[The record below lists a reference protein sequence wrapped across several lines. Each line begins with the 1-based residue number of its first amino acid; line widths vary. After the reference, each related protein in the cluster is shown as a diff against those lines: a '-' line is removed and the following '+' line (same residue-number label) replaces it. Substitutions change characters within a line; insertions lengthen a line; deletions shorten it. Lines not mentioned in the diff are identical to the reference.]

1 MKEPSP
7 EMMALFEAGLAYEA
21 AADHYHAIKLYKRI
35 IKQAAYWPEP
45 YLRLG
50 DIYSSRKEWK
60 PALYYNKKAIALAV
74 DNKAAWWNVGIA
86 ATALHRPRLAR
97 RVWQKFGL
105 SQGNS
110 QPISVKI
117 TYQDQFEVLG
127 ARRIDVARAVIG
139 SIPHP
144 KSGRKFQD
152 VLLIDNTVKGYHI
165 SGYRKLPIYDELDLL
180 KRSTYSTFSCLLSDI
195 VPKDIEVLQQLCTN
209 ARLGFE
215 LWGNASRSL
224 SSARPSGGLPEYYS
238 ASMPPQKEVLIAI
251 AAKQQRQAVDVL
263 ESWKIISLKSY
274 HHFQVH

>member
-1 MKEPSP
+1 MR
-7 EMMALFEAGLAYEA
+7 A
-21 AADHYHAIKLYKRI
+21 
-35 IKQAAYWPEP
+35 P
-45 YLRLG
+45 YLNKNSNFSSSLFLATPACQSLVRRAGRHQNTKFHEGKALTLC
-50 DIYSSRKEWK
+50 YSLC
-60 PALYYNKKAIALAV
+60 P
-74 DNKAAWWNVGIA
+74 
-86 ATALHRPRLAR
+86 
-97 RVWQKFGL
+97 L
-105 SQGNS
+105 SLCGYFS
-110 QPISVKI
+110 P
-117 TYQDQFEVLG
+117 
-127 ARRIDVARAVIG
+127 
-139 SIPHP
+139 PHE
-144 KSGRKFQD
+144 K
-152 VLLIDNTVKGYHI
+152 LLNTVKGYHI